1 MRKGGKKGEK
11 RIEESQKDTD
21 GWGATPKHYPL
32 GWVRAHHYSDGHG
45 PVDTRK
51 EANQKK
57 APIKKTKET
66 RKMM

>member
-1 MRKGGKKGEK
+1 MRRVRKTEM
-11 RIEESQKDTD
+11 
-21 GWGATPKHYPL
+21 A
-32 GWVRAHHYSDGHG
+32 VRAHHYSDGHG